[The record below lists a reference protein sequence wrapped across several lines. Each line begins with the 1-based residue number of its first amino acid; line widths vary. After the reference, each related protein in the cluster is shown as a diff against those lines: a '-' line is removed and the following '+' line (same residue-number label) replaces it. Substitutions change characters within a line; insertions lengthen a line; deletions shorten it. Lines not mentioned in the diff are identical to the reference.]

1 MEITINCTQSL
12 GPLEH
17 FWRSTGFT
25 PANLLLDAD
34 MQQAL
39 AYMGAI
45 PRGGITYVRIHY
57 LLELVLAEGLE
68 TDAPVYDWSRLDTA
82 LDGLVRNGLK
92 PIFELMGNVDG
103 YFTDYTNPT
112 QAHAWKRLVRDLAL
126 HLIDRCGR
134 DEVRG
139 WLFETW
145 NEPDVHF
152 WQQSSE
158 AFCIYYDA
166 CVEGLREAD
175 PALTIGGPGTCR
187 NLSEMLTA
195 FLAHCDTGVNYFTGE
210 TGVRLDFI
218 SVHEKGVRSHKED
231 LTPDSLGIVAREA
244 RIVDYIRE
252 RHPRFSALP
261 FFNDECDPQVGWGDI
276 HTWRARP
283 YYATFVCK
291 VINQHLVKL
300 ADEKGVRYGLLSN
313 DNGFLGTWGHR
324 TLFTRFA
331 EFDHIDHGQADG
343 KRDAPRFEEDP
354 RRRKFELI
362 KKPVFTV
369 MTLLSLL
376 GARRIAGAVGDRP
389 EREAGV
395 GCGRSPD
402 RATVSPDPLEIGVI
416 ATRHG
421 GEQIAVLIYNSRDK
435 IMASGVTPVT
445 LRLTGLPFDAAM
457 LAHYRIDEA
466 HGDPFVVWESYGAP
480 TFPTAEHYA
489 AMRAVQEIALLEE
502 PREVFCCG
510 RSPDR
515 ATPEPGTV
523 GDRPEQAFATDGAL
537 TLAFDLPLPGVSL
550 VLLSVKPANPPAK
563 IAGLRAE
570 CYEGMTGEEEILLIW
585 NALDSRAVRTYE
597 VLYSPTPEGPFTR
610 INEPDQLDAALLYSA
625 DDVSGCYRVRAV
637 DFWGRMGE
645 MSDCLVVA

>member
-1 MEITINCTQSL
+1 MEITIDCTQSRD
-12 GPLEH
+12 PLNH

-34 MQQAL
+34 MQQAM
-39 AYMGAI
+39 AYVGAI

-57 LLELVLAEGLE
+57 LLELVLAEGLG
-68 TDAPVYDWSRLDTA
+68 TDAPVYDWSRLDAA
-82 LDGLVRNGLK
+82 LDVLVRNGLK
-92 PIFELMGNVDG
+92 PIFELMGNVGG
-103 YFTDYTNPT
+103 YFNDYTDPV

-126 HLIDRCGR
+126 HLIDRCGQ

-152 WQQSSE
+152 WRQSIE

-166 CVEGLREAD
+166 CVQGLREAD

-195 FLAHCDTGVNYFTGE
+195 FLAHCVTGINDFTGE

-231 LTPDSLGIVAREA
+231 LTPNSMGIVEREA

-252 RHPRFSALP
+252 HHPRFSALP

-283 YYATFVCK
+283 YYAAFVCK

-300 ADEKGVRYGLLSN
+300 ADEMGVHYGLLSN

-324 TLFTRFA
+324 TLFARFA

-343 KRDAPRFEEDP
+343 KRDAPRFEEDA

-376 GARRIAGAVGDRP
+376 GETRLAVEGVGDVA
-389 EREAGV
+389 EDV
-395 GCGRSPD
+395 
-402 RATVSPDPLEIGVI
+402 GVI

-421 GEQIAVLIYNSRDK
+421 DDQIAVLIYNSHDK
-435 IMASGVTPVT
+435 IPASSVTPVT
-445 LRLTGLPFDAAM
+445 LRLTGLPFDTAM

-466 HGDPFVVWESYGAP
+466 HGDPFSVWESYGAP
-480 TFPTAEHYA
+480 TFPTPEQYA
-489 AMRAVQEIALLEE
+489 KMRAAQEIALLKE
-502 PREVFCCG
+502 PREV
-510 RSPDR
+510 S
-515 ATPEPGTV
+515 AE
-523 GDRPEQAFATDGAL
+523 DGAL

-550 VLLSVKPANPPAK
+550 VLLSARPVDPPGK
-563 IAGLRAE
+563 VTGLHAE
-570 CYEGMTGEEEILLIW
+570 RYEGMTGEEEILLIW
-585 NALDSRAVRTYE
+585 NALDSRTVRTYK
-597 VLYSPTPEGPFTR
+597 VLHAPTPEGPFTR
-610 INEPDQLDAALLYSA
+610 INEPDQLDAAFLHVAESVY
-625 DDVSGCYRVRAV
+625 GCYRVRAV
-637 DFWGRMGE
+637 DYWGRVGTASE
-645 MSDCLVVA
+645 VLIV

>member
-1 MEITINCTQSL
+1 MEIVVDCTTVN

-25 PANLLLDAD
+25 PANLLLNAD

-39 AYMGAI
+39 AYVGAI
-45 PRGGITYVRIHY
+45 PHSGITYVRIHY
-57 LLELVLAEGLE
+57 LLELVLAEGLG
-68 TDAPVYDWSRLDTA
+68 TDAPIYNWSRLDTA
-82 LDGLVRNGLK
+82 LDVLVRNGLK
-92 PIFELMGNVDG
+92 PIFELMGNISG
-103 YFTDYTNPT
+103 YFTDYTDPT

-152 WQQSSE
+152 WKQSIE

-187 NLSEMLTA
+187 NLSEMLTT
-195 FLAHCDTGVNYFTGE
+195 FLAHCDTGINHFTGE

-231 LTPDSLGIVAREA
+231 LTPDSLGIVEREA
-244 RIVDYIRE
+244 RIVDYIRTY
-252 RHPRFSALP
+252 HPRFSALP
-261 FFNDECDPQVGWGDI
+261 FFNDECDPQVSWGDI

-283 YYATFVCK
+283 YYAAFVCK
-291 VINQHLVKL
+291 IINQHLVKL

-324 TLFTRFA
+324 TLFARFA

-362 KKPVFTV
+362 KKPIFTV

-376 GARRIAGAVGDRP
+376 GDTRLVIKGVGDVA
-389 EREAGV
+389 EDV
-395 GCGRSPD
+395 GG
-402 RATVSPDPLEIGVI
+402 I
-416 ATRHG
+416 ATWHNDG
-421 GEQIAVLIYNSRDK
+421 QIAVLVYNSRDK
-435 IMASGVTPVT
+435 IMASGITPVT
-445 LRLTGLPFDAAM
+445 LRLEELPFDTAM

-466 HGDPFVVWESYGAP
+466 HNDPFSVWEAQGAP
-480 TFPTAEHYA
+480 AFATPEHYA
-489 AMRAVQEIALLEE
+489 AMRAAQEIALVEE
-502 PREVFCCG
+502 PREV
-510 RSPDR
+510 SV
-515 ATPEPGTV
+515 E
-523 GDRPEQAFATDGAL
+523 DGIL
-537 TLAFDLPLPGVSL
+537 TLTFDLPLPGVSL
-550 VLLSVKPANPPAK
+550 VLISAKPADPPSK
-563 IAGLRAE
+563 VTGLRAE
-570 CYEGMTGEEEILLIW
+570 RYEGMTGAEEILLIW
-585 NALDSRAVRTYE
+585 NALESRAVRTYE
-597 VLYSPTPEGPFTR
+597 VLQAPTPAGPFTR
-610 INEPDQLDAALLYSA
+610 INKPDQLDATFLHIA

-637 DFWGRMGE
+637 DYWGQRGE
-645 MSDCLVVA
+645 ALEICV